1 MWLARKGITVVKKL
15 FNEQEMGVVGYYC
28 GLISK
33 KLFNEQEMCVVGARK
48 GITVARS
55 LLNEQEMAEKVV

>member
-15 FNEQEMGVVGYYC
+15 FNEQEMGVVRYYY

-33 KLFNEQEMCVVGARK
+33 KLFNEQEMCVVG
-48 GITVARS
+48 
-55 LLNEQEMAEKVV
+55 EKRVGLAFN

>member
-15 FNEQEMGVVGYYC
+15 FNKQEMGVVRYYC

-33 KLFNEQEMCVVGARK
+33 KLFNEQEMCVVG
-48 GITVARS
+48 
-55 LLNEQEMAEKVV
+55 EKRVGLAALIAGNGCG